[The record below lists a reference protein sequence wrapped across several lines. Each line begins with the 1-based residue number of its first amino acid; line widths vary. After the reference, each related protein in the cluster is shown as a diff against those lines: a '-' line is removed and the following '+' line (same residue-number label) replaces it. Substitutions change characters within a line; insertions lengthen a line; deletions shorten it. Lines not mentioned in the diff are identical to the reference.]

1 MRGINKLDLD
11 LGSSL
16 ESLLLLD
23 DLHLSLGTHDTT
35 TPLSAGLVVL
45 LEVTILDSGD
55 ELGELV
61 LVLGADLSD
70 GEDSSGLGLVR
81 YRSDLIK
88 LTLLT
93 FLWTTV
99 PRRALPLTMA

>member
-1 MRGINKLDLD
+1 VRGINKLDLD

-81 YRSDLIK
+81 NRSDLTE
-88 LTLLT
+88 LVLLT

>member
-1 MRGINKLDLD
+1 VRGINKLDLD

-45 LEVTILDSGD
+45 LKVTVLDSGD

-61 LVLGADLSD
+61 LVLGADLGD
-70 GEDSSGLGLVR
+70 GEDSGGL
-81 YRSDLIK
+81 
-88 LTLLT
+88 
-93 FLWTTV
+93 
-99 PRRALPLTMA
+99 